1 MRNRT
6 LLRIMM
12 AIALLI
18 LAIPAAASAQIIYER
33 NYDRYGY
40 NNIDRRDVRAVIN
53 QLDNSAV
60 QLERDLNTGRQRRV
74 LGGLFWVST
83 VDNNAIA
90 EVRDFRAAVR
100 QLRRSVRGDYSLDS
114 SRDEARLVIER
125 GIQLDRY
132 LRLRTGNANVDVD
145 LANVRSNLHLLAQA
159 YDMGLRY

>member
-1 MRNRT
+1 
-6 LLRIMM
+6 M

-18 LAIPAAASAQIIYER
+18 LAIPVAASAQVYER

-40 NNIDRRDVRAVIN
+40 NRADRRDVRDAIN
-53 QLDNSAV
+53 RLDNSAV

-83 VDNNAIA
+83 VDNTAIA

-100 QLRRSVRGDYSLDS
+100 ELRRSVRGDYSLDS
-114 SRDEARLVIER
+114 SRDEARLVIDR

-145 LANVRSNLHLLAQA
+145 LANVRSNLHLLAEA
-159 YDMGLRY
+159 YDISLRY